1 MIPIAI
7 LYIFS
12 DKILI
17 ALGQEPKIALIAR
30 RYCCALIPGI
40 YAQSLF
46 DATRRFLSAQ
56 FEQTLPLYVQ
66 LVTLIFHFLWC
77 YLFIVV
83 MDGREIGAAM
93 ATNITYILNMVLIDA
108 ICHFKPELKRTH

>member
-1 MIPIAI
+1 M
-7 LYIFS
+7 
-12 DKILI
+12 
-17 ALGQEPKIALIAR
+17 
-30 RYCCALIPGI
+30 
-40 YAQSLF
+40 
-46 DATRRFLSAQ
+46 
-56 FEQTLPLYVQ
+56 Q

-93 ATNITYILNMVLIDA
+93 ATNITYILNMVLIDT